1 MLRALLVAST
11 ILFSSAFATN
21 ARAGIMVE
29 PYLGYN
35 LLVSDFTFGAAAGP
49 FNGQSLKID
58 NTGLGYGLRVGYTVP
73 FLFAALDYSSGS
85 LASSVKEKPAGST
98 ISTSSS
104 TATSLG
110 ATVGV
115 NLPIIRPYIGYIFD
129 DQVKSDT
136 STIYG
141 TGFKVGVGLTVF
153 PMVKLNAEYVTR
165 TWTKS
170 KGSSGTEESFGDAAT
185 YKSGKGSGFF
195 INASIPLSF

>member
-1 MLRALLVAST
+1 MLRALLVASA
-11 ILFSSAFATN
+11 LLLSSVFATQ

-35 LLVSDFTFGAAAGP
+35 LLTSDFTFGSGAGA
-49 FNGQSLKID
+49 FDGQSLKID
-58 NTGLGYGLRVGYTVP
+58 NTGLSYGLRLGVTVP
-73 FLFAALDYSSGS
+73 LLFAAIDYSSGS
-85 LASSVKEKPAGST
+85 LSSSVKEKPAGAT

-115 NLPIIRPYIGYIFD
+115 NLPILRPYIGYIFD
-129 DQVKSDT
+129 DQLKSDT

-141 TGFKVGVGLTVF
+141 SGFKVGVGLTVF
-153 PMVKLNAEYVTR
+153 PLVKLNAEYVTR

-170 KGSSGTEESFGDAAT
+170 KSSSGTEETFGSSAT
-185 YKSGKGSGFF
+185 YKSAKGSGFF